1 MKIQDVRVFIVNGG
15 KAHALLLKQGAA
27 SEGGSWLSETV
38 IANPMSNYPEY
49 TDRRS
54 SWLGMGGRVIVQI
67 IADNGIEGL
76 GESTGGMA
84 TASIIHEH
92 IRRILIG
99 KDPRD
104 IEKLWDMMFK
114 ITLPYGRKGIPIMA
128 VSAVDLALWD
138 LVSKARSEPLY
149 MSLGGATKDKVQ
161 AYVTGNES
169 KLIKDRGYMGQK
181 LAMPYGPSSG
191 WEGMKRNAALVAE
204 TREILGPD
212 MEIML
217 DCYMAWNVDYTIRMA
232 ELVAPYRVK
241 WIEETLPPDDYAGY
255 AEINRK
261 VTSSAIATGEH
272 EYTRYGYKQLIDCGA
287 AQILQPD
294 ICWVGGVSE
303 AKKICAMASAAHLP
317 VIPHAGGLQPWA
329 LHLVFSQVNI
339 PYAEFAYIHGADRT
353 NFDPVFE
360 GVQLPKDGWFGLPE
374 EIGAGIRLREGAL
387 DLLDELK

>member
-1 MKIQDVRVFIVNGG
+1 MRIQQVRVFIVNGA
-15 KAHALLLKQGAA
+15 KAHARQVREGSAA
-27 SEGGSWLSETV
+27 PGGSWLSETV
-38 IANPMSNYPEY
+38 IANPMSNYPDY
-49 TDRRS
+49 FDRRS

-67 IADNGIEGL
+67 IADNGLEGL

-84 TASIIHEH
+84 TASIVHEH
-92 IRRILIG
+92 LRRILIG

-114 ITLPYGRKGIPIMA
+114 VTLPYGRKGIPIMA

-138 LVSKARSEPLY
+138 LIAKARNEPLY
-149 MSLGGATKDKVQ
+149 MSLGGASKDKVQ

-169 KLIKDRGYMGQK
+169 KLVKDRGYMGQK
-181 LAMPYGPSSG
+181 LAMPYGPASG

-204 TREILGPD
+204 TRDILGPD

-217 DCYMAWNVDYTIRMA
+217 DCYMAWNVEYTIRMA

-241 WIEETLPPDDYAGY
+241 WIEETLPPDDYEGY

-272 EYTRYGYKQLIDCGA
+272 EYTRYGYKNLIDSKA

-294 ICWVGGVSE
+294 ICWVGGVTE
-303 AKKICAMASAAHLP
+303 GVKICAMASAAGLP
-317 VIPHAGGLQPWA
+317 VIPHGGGLQPWA
-329 LHLVFSQVNI
+329 LHLVFSQVNV
-339 PYAEFAYIHGADRT
+339 PYAEFAYIHGADKA
-353 NFDPVFE
+353 NYDPVFA
-360 GVQLPKDGWFGLPE
+360 GVQLPKDGWFSLPE
-374 EIGAGIRLREGAL
+374 GIGAGISLREGAIEM
-387 DLLDELK
+387 LDELL